1 MTADAA
7 TQLADAKR
15 IIFAPG
21 GCFRSLD
28 SARIEIEEGENPPT
42 DCLRND
48 LHAKWN

>member
-1 MTADAA
+1 MAEP
-7 TQLADAKR
+7 

-21 GCFRSLD
+21 GCFRWLD
-28 SARIEIEEGENPPT
+28 SARIEIEEGENARA